1 MLHHVTRSAKADDV
15 FFTALSNAHSVR
27 AACSMALYAQRNV
40 YRWRREDQ
48 AFAGRWAIAKQM
60 AGDLLE
66 EEADR
71 RGRDGIDVP
80 VFHRG
85 KACGTKRKYSDRLL
99 FARLKAE
106 RPAEYGA
113 AKAVAPSAPQA
124 ISVQTRDHVLEDV
137 LRRMLRGEAIDRAA
151 LPLRI
156 QQLMGKPNSETG
168 H

>member
-1 MLHHVTRSAKADDV
+1 MLHHVARSAKADDI

-27 AACSMALYAQRNV
+27 AACGMALYASRSV
-40 YRWRREDQ
+40 YNWRRDDP
-48 AFAGRWAIAKQM
+48 AFAARWAIAKQM

-71 RGRDGIDVP
+71 RGRDGIEVP

-85 KACGTKRKYSDRLL
+85 KACGTKRKFSDRLL

-106 RPAEYGA
+106 RPAAYGA
-113 AKAVAPSAPQA
+113 ARAAAPSTPQTIA
-124 ISVQTRDHVLEDV
+124 VQTRDHALEDL
-137 LRRMLRGEAIDRAA
+137 LRRVLRGEAIDRTT
-151 LPLRI
+151 LPPRI
-156 QQLMGKPNSETG
+156 QQLIGKPNSETG